1 MANVNLTFVDDD
13 GNLNPFSPI
22 REFNEWF
29 SWNPSRAAKCCS
41 MVAAIAEVSESTP
54 ESEQDQALEDAI
66 DEICREN
73 VTGYFRKYIE

>member
-1 MANVNLTFVDDD
+1 MTNVNLTFVDDE

-22 REFNEWF
+22 REFHEWY

-41 MVAAIAEVSESTP
+41 MVASVSEVSESTP
-54 ESEQDQALEDAI
+54 EAEQDQALEDAI

-73 VTGYFRKYIE
+73 VTGYFRKYVE